1 MEWRRSNRTFFS
13 DGGNGEFKFHLVYQN
28 LVCSHI
34 KLDGL
39 GVRKLTTLDQ
49 SFVGEVLM
57 EICWRLFRNNI
68 YGEEWG
74 GWTSELIRPYI
85 CNLGKGMRVG

>member
-1 MEWRRSNRTFFS
+1 M
-13 DGGNGEFKFHLVYQN
+13 EFKFHLVYQN

-49 SFVGEVLM
+49 ALLGKSL
-57 EICWRLFRNNI
+57 WRLFSHNI

-74 GWTSELIRPYI
+74 GWTSELIRPYM
-85 CNLGKGMRVG
+85 CNLGKGIRVG

>member
-1 MEWRRSNRTFFS
+1 MEWRRSNGTFFRMVEM
-13 DGGNGEFKFHLVYQN
+13 EFKFHLVYQN

-49 SFVGEVLM
+49 ALLGKSLWRFVGDFLV
-57 EICWRLFRNNI
+57 II
-68 YGEEWG
+68 YM
-74 GWTSELIRPYI
+74 
-85 CNLGKGMRVG
+85 GKSGVAGPLN